1 MRFSIFIPRTSFG
14 LLASVLAGLAIAAV
28 LWFGLFGAPSFN
40 APRGTEA
47 NFRDEEALVITMIA
61 TLGGG
66 SWIGT
71 RLERWRLSQPTI
83 TGLSTWVASQ
93 RRRRPRPPL
102 LVYLVFTGVVVLVIQ
117 TLKLPNIILI
127 GYLFVAAVGFA
138 MLLRDVARRS
148 AFERD
153 FKESA
158 DRLIAEAA
166 TRGREADAVR
176 RSAWFAD
183 SVIDLDAARRRVG
196 LDGHFVGLGFSFLDM
211 PNPYFVLPAEA
222 IVKWGFAS
230 APQVASAYMMAANGT
245 APATWRDPAL
255 MRDLGYMGWGGTES
269 VARIGLFLESLD
281 RPNRARPD

>member
-1 MRFSIFIPRTSFG
+1 LFIRFFMWIPRTPFG
-14 LLASVLAGLAIAAV
+14 RLASILAGLAIAAV

-47 NFRDEEALVITMIA
+47 YFRDEEALIITMIA
-61 TLGGG
+61 TLAGG

-83 TGLSTWVASQ
+83 AGTSAWLASQ
-93 RRRRPRPPL
+93 SRRRPRSLPG
-102 LVYLVFTGVVVLVIQ
+102 VYLVFAGVVALVIQ
-117 TLKLPNIILI
+117 TLKLPDIILF
-127 GYLFVAAVGFA
+127 GYLLVAAAGFV

-166 TRGREADAVR
+166 TRGQEADAVR
-176 RSAWFAD
+176 HSAWFAD
-183 SVIDLDAARRRVG
+183 NVVDLEAARRRVG

-211 PNPYFVLPAEA
+211 PNPYFNLPAEA
-222 IVKWGFAS
+222 IVKWGFATS
-230 APQVASAYMMAANGT
+230 SQVATAYAMVGNGT
-245 APATWRDPAL
+245 APVRWYDQRL
-255 MRDLGYMGWGGTES
+255 MRDLGYMGWDRAES
-269 VARIGLFLESLD
+269 VARIGLFLESL
-281 RPNRARPD
+281 

>member
-1 MRFSIFIPRTSFG
+1 LFIRFFMWIPRTPFG
-14 LLASVLAGLAIAAV
+14 RLASILAGLAIAAI
-28 LWFGLFGAPSFN
+28 LWFGLFGEPSFT

-47 NFRDEEALVITMIA
+47 YFRDEEAFVITIIA
-61 TLGGG
+61 TLAGG

-71 RLERWRLSQPTI
+71 LLEIWRLSH
-83 TGLSTWVASQ
+83 
-93 RRRRPRPPL
+93 
-102 LVYLVFTGVVVLVIQ
+102 
-117 TLKLPNIILI
+117 
-127 GYLFVAAVGFA
+127 
-138 MLLRDVARRS
+138 ARRS

-166 TRGREADAVR
+166 TRGQEADAVR
-176 RSAWFAD
+176 HSAWFAD
-183 SVIDLDAARRRVG
+183 NVVDLVAARRRVG

-230 APQVASAYMMAANGT
+230 ASQVESAYMMAANGT

-281 RPNRARPD
+281 RPNRTKPD